1 MTIAPVNSAAGSTDA
16 VSLGRNRLAQNFDT
30 FLTLLTTQ
38 MRNQDPLAPLDSNQ
52 FTAQLVQM
60 TGVEQ
65 QLATNDLLKQLVANT
80 GSDVGSAVNLIGKQ
94 VRVDS
99 ADAKLSGGKAQWN
112 YHLDADTSDVKI
124 EVLNSAGATVDVA
137 AADAQQSKAGDHA
150 YVWDGRG
157 LSGQALPDGVYT
169 LRITTRDASGA
180 SIAAG
185 SVYLEGPVSA
195 VERSGGDTLLTIN
208 GARAPLSSVIAVTQL
223 PNIGASN
230 SSSASDTSTPAGQT
244 PASAA

>member
-1 MTIAPVNSAAGSTDA
+1 MSRRSFQRQHFSSFDPEFPDLRVARGGS
-16 VSLGRNRLAQNFDT
+16 
-30 FLTLLTTQ
+30 
-38 MRNQDPLAPLDSNQ
+38 
-52 FTAQLVQM
+52 
-60 TGVEQ
+60 
-65 QLATNDLLKQLVANT
+65 
-80 GSDVGSAVNLIGKQ
+80 
-94 VRVDS
+94 
-99 ADAKLSGGKAQWN
+99 
-112 YHLDADTSDVKI
+112 
-124 EVLNSAGATVDVA
+124 SAGRMCRRGRLSRSLLPGA
-137 AADAQQSKAGDHA
+137 AEGHQRDQEGQSKAGDHA

-223 PNIGASN
+223 PNTGASN